1 MPVEGYVWIARE
13 QRDFL
18 RSCQIL
24 RIHLHIQP
32 VPLPIPSHQELQI
45 TARNAK
51 FHTCEVPT
59 RKEVATGRIMNDV
72 GIKWANAIIARWF
85 TSHINRLGRCFWIIG
100 ANETKQPGIFGREA
114 LPLGRHIHLCLIQGS
129 TPPPPP
135 GSYHFACFLYMSSLV
150 LFMLPPLP
158 GCRFVLSSYVILST
172 CHVEVSAFHWWLFLL
187 SCINNQQWKAD
198 TLLAVALCKLTVTN
212 FEFLITLPDPL

>member
-1 MPVEGYVWIARE
+1 MPVEAYVWIARE

-72 GIKWANAIIARWF
+72 DIK
-85 TSHINRLGRCFWIIG
+85 
-100 ANETKQPGIFGREA
+100 
-114 LPLGRHIHLCLIQGS
+114 
-129 TPPPPP
+129 
-135 GSYHFACFLYMSSLV
+135 
-150 LFMLPPLP
+150 
-158 GCRFVLSSYVILST
+158 
-172 CHVEVSAFHWWLFLL
+172 
-187 SCINNQQWKAD
+187 
-198 TLLAVALCKLTVTN
+198 
-212 FEFLITLPDPL
+212 